1 MNRGDEAI
9 SGTGFLCFAREGKG
23 RTQEIRMGVSNM
35 KVEDIKKIAVMG
47 AGDMGYGIAEVAL
60 LAGYKVAMR
69 DIEQRFIDKGFSRIK
84 ESLDKLVEKQ
94 KITEE
99 NRKAMLANIQ
109 TFIDIAESVKDADF
123 VIEAVP
129 EVMDLKEQVFRAL
142 DAAAPKRAILASNT
156 STMSITEI
164 ASATKRPEQVVGMHF
179 FNPPVLMKLV
189 EVIKGEKTGESTMQL
204 TYDLALRMNKVPVR
218 IEKDS
223 PGFIYNRITAPTQ
236 ILLGLMLEKGV
247 TTPVEID
254 ARMKK
259 EGVPMGPYELMDYIG
274 LDVSY
279 HIARNFCDRLSRDHE
294 PATWLKAKVDAG
306 ELGKKTGQGIYDWS
320 KGRPEIDLSRAKE
333 DFDPDIFTA
342 LQVNEAT
349 KLLEE
354 GVVKSPDEIDKAMV
368 NGGGAALGPFQLARE
383 IGYAKLARICD
394 ELAQKFAVKVFE
406 PTETL
411 KKGILP

>member
-1 MNRGDEAI
+1 
-9 SGTGFLCFAREGKG
+9 
-23 RTQEIRMGVSNM
+23 M

-47 AGDMGYGIAEVAL
+47 AGDMGHGIAEVAL

-69 DIEQRFIDKGFSRIK
+69 DIEQRFIDKGLSRIK

-94 KITEE
+94 KITED
-99 NRKAMLANIQ
+99 NRKAMLANTQ

-129 EVMDLKEQVFRAL
+129 EIMDLKEQVFQAL
-142 DAAAPKRAILASNT
+142 DAAAPKHAILASNT

-189 EVIKGEKTGESTMQL
+189 EVIKGEKTGEAIMQL

-218 IEKDS
+218 VEKDS

-236 ILLGLMLEKGV
+236 ILLGLMVEKGV
-247 TTPVEID
+247 ATPVEID

-259 EGVPMGPYELMDYIG
+259 AGVPMGPYELMDYIG

-279 HIARNFCDRLSRDHE
+279 HIARNFSDRLSRDHE
-294 PATWLKAKVDAG
+294 PAAWLKAKVDAG
-306 ELGKKTGQGIYDWS
+306 ELGKKTGRGIFDWS

-333 DFDPDIFTA
+333 DFDPNVFTA

-354 GVVKSPDEIDKAMV
+354 GVVKSPDDIDKAMV

-383 IGYAKLARICD
+383 IGYDKLARICD
-394 ELAQKFAVKVFE
+394 ELAEKFGVKVFE

-411 KKGILP
+411 KKGRLS

>member
-1 MNRGDEAI
+1 MRI
-9 SGTGFLCFAREGKG
+9 
-23 RTQEIRMGVSNM
+23 SNM
-35 KVEDIKKIAVMG
+35 KATDIKQIAVMG
-47 AGDMGYGIAEVAL
+47 AGDMGHGIAEVAL
-60 LAGYKVAMR
+60 LAGYKVAIR

-84 ESLDKLVEKQ
+84 ESLEKLVEKQ

-99 NRKAMLANIQ
+99 NKKAMLANIQ

-129 EVMDLKEQVFRAL
+129 EVMDLKRQVFQAL
-142 DAAAPKRAILASNT
+142 DAAAPKHTILASNT

-189 EVIKGEKTGESTMQL
+189 EVIKGKKTSEAAMQL
-204 TYDLALRMNKVPVR
+204 TYDLALRMNKVPVK

-247 TTPVEID
+247 ATPEEID
-254 ARMKK
+254 ARVKK
-259 EGVPMGPYELMDYIG
+259 AGAPMGPYELMDYIG

-279 HIARNFCDRLSRDHE
+279 HIARNFSDRLSRDHE
-294 PATWLKAKVDAG
+294 PSAWLKAKVDAG
-306 ELGKKTGQGIYDWS
+306 ELGKKTGQGIFDWS
-320 KGRPEIDLSRAKE
+320 KGRPEIDLSKAKE
-333 DFDPDIFTA
+333 DFDPNVFIA

-354 GVVKSPDEIDKAMV
+354 GVVKSADDIDKAMV
-368 NGGGAALGPFQLARE
+368 NGGGVALGPFQLARE
-383 IGYAKLARICD
+383 IGYDKLARICE
-394 ELAQKFAVKVFE
+394 ELAKKFDVKAFE
-406 PTETL
+406 PTDTL
-411 KKGILP
+411 KKGRLS

>member
-1 MNRGDEAI
+1 
-9 SGTGFLCFAREGKG
+9 
-23 RTQEIRMGVSNM
+23 M
-35 KVEDIKKIAVMG
+35 KAEDIKKIAVMG
-47 AGDMGYGIAEVAL
+47 AGDMGHGIAEVAL

-99 NRKAMLANIQ
+99 NKKAMLGNIQ
-109 TFIDIAESVKDADF
+109 TFVDIADSVKDADF

-129 EVMDLKEQVFRAL
+129 EIMSLKREVFQAV
-142 DAAAPKRAILASNT
+142 DTAAPKHAILASNT
-156 STMSITEI
+156 STMSITEM

-179 FNPPVLMKLV
+179 FNPPVLMKLI
-189 EVIKGEKTGESTMQL
+189 EVIKGEKTSEATMQL

-223 PGFIYNRITAPTQ
+223 PGFIYNRVNAPTDV
-236 ILLGLMLEKGV
+236 LLGLMVEKGMA
-247 TTPVEID
+247 TPEEID

-259 EGVPMGPYELMDYIG
+259 AGSPMGPYELMDYIG
-274 LDVSY
+274 LDIAY
-279 HIARNFCDRLSRDHE
+279 HMYSNFSDRLSRDYKL
-294 PATWLKAKVDAG
+294 TNWLKAKFDAG
-306 ELGKKTGQGIYDWS
+306 ELGKKTGKGIYDWS

-333 DFDPDIFTA
+333 DFDPTVLTA
-342 LQVNEAT
+342 IKVNEAT

-383 IGYAKLARICD
+383 IGYDKLARMCED
-394 ELAQKFAVKVFE
+394 LAKKFGVKVFE

-411 KKGILP
+411 KKGSL

>member
-1 MNRGDEAI
+1 
-9 SGTGFLCFAREGKG
+9 
-23 RTQEIRMGVSNM
+23 M
-35 KVEDIKKIAVMG
+35 KAEDIKKIAVMG
-47 AGDMGYGIAEVAL
+47 AGDMGHGIAEVAL

-99 NRKAMLANIQ
+99 NRKAMLANIE

-129 EVMDLKEQVFRAL
+129 EIMSLKREVFQAL
-142 DAAAPKRAILASNT
+142 DAAAPKHVILASNT

-164 ASATKRPEQVVGMHF
+164 ASTTNRPEQVVGMHF

-189 EVIKGEKTGESTMQL
+189 EVIKGEKTSKAIMQL

-218 IEKDS
+218 VEKDS
-223 PGFIYNRITAPTQ
+223 AGFIYNRITAPTQ
-236 ILLGLMLEKGV
+236 ILLSLMLEKGV
-247 TTPVEID
+247 ATPVEID

-259 EGVPMGPYELMDYIG
+259 AGAPMGPYELMDYIG
-274 LDVSY
+274 LDVMY
-279 HIARNFCDRLSRDHE
+279 HIARNFSDRLSRDHE
-294 PATWLKAKVDAG
+294 PATWLKAKFDAG
-306 ELGKKTGQGIYDWS
+306 EMGKKTGQGIYDWS

-333 DFDPDIFTA
+333 DFDPDILTA

-354 GVVKSPDEIDKAMV
+354 GVVESPDEIDKAMV
-368 NGGGAALGPFQLARE
+368 NGGGATLGPFQLARE
-383 IGYAKLARICD
+383 IGYDKLAKICD
-394 ELAQKFAVKVFE
+394 ELAKKFGVKVFE

-411 KKGILP
+411 KKGNI